1 MRTIVTDGVA
11 WSVCLS
17 ATIMSPAKVAELIEM
32 PFGLCTRVSS
42 RNYMMEVQI
51 PHANGQF

>member
-32 PFGLCTRVSS
+32 PFGLWTRVSS